1 MHTKMITKKD
11 TVLLGVIVAAA
22 FIRVLNNTSP
32 NFEALANYSP
42 VAAMALFGGASFRGY
57 ARSFMIPVLLLL
69 ISDVVLY
76 NTIYAAYGSSFLY
89 EGWYWVYGAFVLMAL
104 AGKLIAKNRSV
115 ASITAA
121 VFVSVFIH
129 WIVTDL
135 GVWTGSTTYPQ
146 TWAGFMACLTAA
158 APFELRLLAAT
169 VLYSAIMF
177 GLSNVLIQR
186 FYLKGSA
193 E

>member
-1 MHTKMITKKD
+1 MNTKMITKKD
-11 TVLLGVIVAAA
+11 AVLLAVIVATA

-32 NFEALANYSP
+32 NFETLANYSP

-57 ARSFMIPVLLLL
+57 ARSFIIPVLVLL
-69 ISDVVLY
+69 ISDIVLY
-76 NTIYAAYGSSFLY
+76 NTIYDTYGSSFLY

-104 AGKLIAKNRSV
+104 AGKLIARNRSV

-121 VFVSVFIH
+121 IFVSVFIH

-135 GVWTGSTTYPQ
+135 GVWIGSTVYPQ
-146 TWAGFMACLTAA
+146 TWAGFMACLAA
-158 APFELRLLAAT
+158 AVPFELRLLAAT

-177 GLSNVLIQR
+177 GLTNVLFQR
-186 FYLKGSA
+186 FCIKSSA